1 MKWFQRIVAVL
12 SGTFLINM
20 VVNDQEE
27 LVELSTNETFHNFI
41 ESAKGILFTP
51 IVLLFESFIKS
62 PKNFFIN
69 LGTKIVDALGLTP
82 ENILSANFVFIV
94 IGMLVGIMIIKY
106 IITWVLEL
114 ISKLADP
121 A

>member
-41 ESAKGILFTP
+41 EGAKGILFTP
-51 IVLLFESFIKS
+51 LILLFESFMKS
-62 PKNFFIN
+62 PKDFFIMQN
-69 LGTKIVDALGLTP
+69 RR
-82 ENILSANFVFIV
+82 V
-94 IGMLVGIMIIKY
+94 I
-106 IITWVLEL
+106 
-114 ISKLADP
+114 P
-121 A
+121 

>member
-1 MKWFQRIVAVL
+1 MKWFQRIVAIF
-12 SGTFLINM
+12 SGTFLVNM

-27 LVELSTNETFHNFI
+27 LVELSSNETLHNFV
-41 ESAKGILFTP
+41 EGAKSLLFNP
-51 IVLLFESFIKS
+51 FILLFESFMKS
-62 PKNFFIN
+62 PKEFFTK
-69 LGTKIVDALGLTP
+69 LGTKIFDAMGLTP